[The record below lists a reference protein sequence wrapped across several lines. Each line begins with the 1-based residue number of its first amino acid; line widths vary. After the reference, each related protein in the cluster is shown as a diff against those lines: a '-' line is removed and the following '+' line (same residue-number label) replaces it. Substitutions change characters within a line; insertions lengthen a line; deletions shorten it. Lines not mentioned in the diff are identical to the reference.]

1 MAIGAIT
8 EHGRAAG
15 SLSKRRFANVTK
27 RWPLGGANEGN
38 VTPGDGV
45 AFDAGMFGVRDNT
58 GVLQL
63 AVGAANEQPLFIL
76 DDFDSYDVIEAQQV
90 PYIARP
96 NYTVETS
103 AIDPALILAD
113 VPPGTLMIVG
123 SAVLAG
129 MLVVPIAPPAAGI
142 VQWIVEGSRTEL
154 LNGATVPVVV
164 VRVTPVS

>member
-38 VTPGDGV
+38 ITPGDGV
-45 AFDAGMFGVRDNT
+45 EFDAGMFGFRDT
-58 GVLQL
+58 DGTLQL
-63 AVGAANEQPLFIL
+63 AVGAADEQPLFIL
-76 DDFDSYDVIEAQQV
+76 DDYDAFDVVEAGKV

-103 AIDPALILAD
+103 AIETSATIGD
-113 VPPGTLMIVG
+113 VPPSTIMVVDPSNPGLLKVREAETSVGWAVEESRLETIPGGTE
-123 SAVLAG
+123 
-129 MLVVPIAPPAAGI
+129 PI
-142 VQWIVEGSRTEL
+142 L
-154 LNGATVPVVV
+154 V

>member
-8 EHGRAAG
+8 VHGRSAG
-15 SLSKRRFANVTK
+15 SLSKRRFANVLK

-38 VTPGDGV
+38 ITPGDGV
-45 AFDAGMFGVRDNT
+45 QFDAGMFGVRDNT

-76 DDFDSYDVIEAQQV
+76 DDFDSYDVVEAGQV
-90 PYIARP
+90 PYMPRA

-103 AIDPALILAD
+103 AIDPGLTVNAC
-113 VPPGTLMIVG
+113 PPGTLMIVG

-129 MLVVPIAPPAAGI
+129 LLIVPVAPPVAGI
-142 VQWIVEGSRTEL
+142 VQWIVEEARSEVL
-154 LNGATVPVVV
+154 PSGASVVV
-164 VRVTPVS
+164 VRVTPVV